1 MLHCLIWGWALWMLE
16 NWHKWAQQK
25 IPICCVL
32 ADHVLAFS
40 VLFRFLVPS
49 HQLRWDC
56 EGHPEGQVLIHLPGP
71 VAVHPDPFPS
81 SVSKCHSALGASWA
95 GNHCCLVRWVC
106 VCVCLSL
113 YVSPRINGN
122 ASEAA
127 RQVYFRI
134 IGSALL
140 YLARGKKNLESLFF
154 GLRLRPSNNSKVLT
168 LKPKKKKR

>member
-1 MLHCLIWGWALWMLE
+1 M
-16 NWHKWAQQK
+16 
-25 IPICCVL
+25 
-32 ADHVLAFS
+32 
-40 VLFRFLVPS
+40 
-49 HQLRWDC
+49 
-56 EGHPEGQVLIHLPGP
+56 
-71 VAVHPDPFPS
+71 
-81 SVSKCHSALGASWA
+81 
-95 GNHCCLVRWVC
+95 
-106 VCVCLSL
+106 CVCLSL